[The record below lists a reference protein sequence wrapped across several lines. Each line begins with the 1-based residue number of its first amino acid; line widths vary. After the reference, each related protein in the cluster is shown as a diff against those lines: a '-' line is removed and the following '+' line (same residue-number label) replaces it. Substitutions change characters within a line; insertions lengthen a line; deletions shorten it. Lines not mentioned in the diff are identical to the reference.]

1 MKSKITIFF
10 IIMCIFSLA
19 VNAQKIEKE
28 KKIRR
33 AKFPV
38 KALEYLNRHFDKV
51 DKVKFY
57 RESTE
62 DSTFFE
68 SKFTCQGDFYSV
80 KFNPDGSLYDIEKLI
95 SVDNIPD
102 TVLKKIKNRFDN
114 DFKRWKIQKI
124 QQRQFRGS
132 IEFEIVVKGKLAKQ
146 IEVFEFHFSKSGDF
160 LNKQKIESRF
170 TDIVFF

>member
-1 MKSKITIFF
+1 MKNKITIFF

-33 AKFPV
+33 AKFPE
-38 KALEYLNRHFDKV
+38 KALDYLNQHFDKF
-51 DKVKFY
+51 DAAKFY
-57 RESTE
+57 HERTE

-68 SKFTCQGDFYSV
+68 SKFKYQGDLYSV

-95 SVDNIPD
+95 SADNIPD
-102 TVLKKIKNRFDN
+102 AVMEKIKTRFDN

-124 QQRQFRGS
+124 QQRQFRGN
-132 IEFEIVVKGKLAKQ
+132 IEYEIVIEGKLAKQ
-146 IEVFEFHFSKSGDF
+146 IEAFEFHFSKSGDF
-160 LNKQKIESRF
+160 LNKQKIEGRF
-170 TDIVFF
+170 TDILFF